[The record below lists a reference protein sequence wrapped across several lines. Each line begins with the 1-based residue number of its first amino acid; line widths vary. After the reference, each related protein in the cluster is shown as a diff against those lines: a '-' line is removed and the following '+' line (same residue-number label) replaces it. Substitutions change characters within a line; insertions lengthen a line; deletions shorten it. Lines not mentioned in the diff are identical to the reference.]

1 MGSTTSLSP
10 RMTQSILLSKPSSS
24 QRFPYRDNHELKFFT
39 KTISSSE
46 SFPSGPIC
54 SLGKY
59 FAVDID
65 YQILEP
71 LQYPLRGDNL
81 PKRIRHG
88 AHYQQALIQLVPKV
102 GLVSTKGRPN
112 LPSQSCQCA
121 AQLLLSLSLAGG
133 KLGGT
138 NHRDA
143 RISSSPYEG
152 QHGAISTLFTL
163 RRDRCC
169 LHCTQSNPV
178 RSEPSSVAEM

>member
-1 MGSTTSLSP
+1 MKMGLSMGSTTSLSP

-24 QRFPYRDNHELKFFT
+24 QRLPYRDNHELKFFT

-81 PKRIRHG
+81 PKRDQTWSPLPASLDTTCPQGWTCFH
-88 AHYQQALIQLVPKV
+88 K
-102 GLVSTKGRPN
+102 RPSESPVAI
-112 LPSQSCQCA
+112 LSMCRPVASFAESCWWE
-121 AQLLLSLSLAGG
+121 
-133 KLGGT
+133 T
-138 NHRDA
+138 WRN
-143 RISSSPYEG
+143 
-152 QHGAISTLFTL
+152 
-163 RRDRCC
+163 
-169 LHCTQSNPV
+169 
-178 RSEPSSVAEM
+178 EPSGCKNFFFTI